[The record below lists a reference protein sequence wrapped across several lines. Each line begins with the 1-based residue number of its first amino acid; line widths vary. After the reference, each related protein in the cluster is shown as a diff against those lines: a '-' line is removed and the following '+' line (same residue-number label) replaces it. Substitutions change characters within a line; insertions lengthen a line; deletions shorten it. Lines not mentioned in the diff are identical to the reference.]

1 MYILGAESIMVN
13 PTGRTFILQ
22 KLRLQWERE
31 RTIYI
36 KQTEKPTTGSAQT
49 QKSTGK
55 VASKG
60 RTGKDRETGRDHV
73 MGREE
78 EQAGRALPITE
89 ISGCLCLC
97 ALSHIFTQGFT
108 LSQH

>member
-1 MYILGAESIMVN
+1 MA
-13 PTGRTFILQ
+13 
-22 KLRLQWERE
+22 
-31 RTIYI
+31 IYI
-36 KQTEKPTTGSAQT
+36 KQTEKPTIGSAQI

-60 RTGKDRETGRDHV
+60 KQGKTIREIGRDHV

-97 ALSHIFTQGFT
+97 APSHIYTQELT
-108 LSQH
+108 LLQH